1 MKKLLSI
8 VLIFCLLLLPA
19 ASVSAKSNPP
29 AAKTYP
35 KLYLGMDASKLPMKL
50 LNGLVVDKENVDGL
64 GFLLGHQA
72 ERKKSMARSR
82 RILDQHGRRRSIYR
96 CIRRRH
102 VFAVSLGRYGGSM
115 VQVVGVHKNGKVFL
129 RKSFGGVGV
138 NATFL
143 SANTIQV
150 EIERENPKWNP
161 ERDTNA
167 ARHTGAYDVTVY
179 QLSAKGMAKQKQFVK
194 KTG

>member
-8 VLIFCLLLLPA
+8 VLIFCLLLPA

-64 GFLLGHQA
+64 GFLPVIKLNGKKVWREADESWINTGGAVQFTVASGGDTFCCICRALPA
-72 ERKKSMARSR
+72 EAWSR
-82 RILDQHGRRRSIYR
+82 WSG
-96 CIRRRH
+96 CT
-102 VFAVSLGRYGGSM
+102 
-115 VQVVGVHKNGKVFL
+115 KNGKVFL

-150 EIERENPKWNP
+150 EIERENLKWNL
-161 ERDTNA
+161 
-167 ARHTGAYDVTVY
+167 TGIRMRQDIPGFITSRCTSCPPKAWPNK
-179 QLSAKGMAKQKQFVK
+179 SNS
-194 KTG
+194 